1 MGTLAGRVALVTGA
15 GRGFGRAIA
24 LALGDEG
31 ADVVVN
37 YRRSTAEAEKVVEE
51 LRAVG
56 CRALAYRADVA
67 VEEEV
72 RGLVAATLAEFGQLD
87 ILVNNAGVMVRG
99 PFLEVPIGDYQEMF
113 RINVTGTML
122 CTRYA
127 LPPMIER
134 RYGRVI
140 NLSSQLGAVGAV
152 GSGGFAAY
160 AATKGAVDT
169 FTKAMAHE
177 FGPYGITVN
186 AVAPG
191 GIETDM
197 SRHVMTP
204 EYRARRL
211 QELPLRR
218 LGSVEDVAY
227 SVVVLAT
234 AEAGYLTG
242 QTLHPS
248 GGWVMP

>member
-1 MGTLAGRVALVTGA
+1 MGKLEGRVALVTGA
-15 GRGFGRAIA
+15 GRGFGEAIA
-24 LALGDEG
+24 RALGREG

-37 YRRSTAEAEKVVEE
+37 DRKSAAGAEKLAADLGEMGRRSIAH
-51 LRAVG
+51 
-56 CRALAYRADVA
+56 RADVSR
-67 VEEEV
+67 EDDV
-72 RGLVAATLAEFGQLD
+72 RGLVAAALREFERLD
-87 ILVNNAGVMVRG
+87 VLVNDAGTMTRG
-99 PFLEVPIGDYQEMF
+99 PFLDTPMGAYDEMF
-113 RINVTGTML
+113 RVNVIGTML
-122 CTRYA
+122 CTRHA
-127 LPPMIER
+127 LPHMIER
-134 RYGRVI
+134 RYGRIV
-140 NLSSQLGAVGAV
+140 NLSSQLGWVGSV

-177 FGPYGITVN
+177 FGAHGTVN

-197 SRHVMTP
+197 SRGVMTP

-211 QELPLRR
+211 HELPLRR

-227 SVVVLAT
+227 AVVVLA
-234 AEAGYLTG
+234 ADEAGYLTG
-242 QTLHPS
+242 QVLHPS